1 MIPMLA
7 NSTPELARLCE
18 AYGVKRLAAF
28 GSAVSGHF
36 DPATSDF
43 DFIVAFRDTAAPDY
57 ANRYFD
63 FAEALERLLGRKVD
77 LVTERSIR
85 RPSFRRAIEAAQE
98 VLYEC

>member
-1 MIPMLA
+1 MISMLA
-7 NSTPELARLCE
+7 DSRPDLARLCE
-18 AYGVKRLAAF
+18 QHGVKRLAAF

-43 DFIVAFRDTAAPDY
+43 DFVVAFTDTVSSDY
-57 ANRYFD
+57 ADRYLD

-85 RPSFRRAIEAAQE
+85 RPSFRRAIEAAHE
-98 VLYEC
+98 VIYER